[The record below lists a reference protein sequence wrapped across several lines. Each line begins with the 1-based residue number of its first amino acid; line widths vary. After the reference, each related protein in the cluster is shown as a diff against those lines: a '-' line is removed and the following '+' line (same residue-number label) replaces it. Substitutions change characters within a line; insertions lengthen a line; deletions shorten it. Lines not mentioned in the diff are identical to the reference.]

1 MSFRPAFAVLGSA
14 FALAAL
20 AALAS
25 ACSEET
31 IVLATLP
38 ADDAGTPHGKRCTTS
53 DDCPADGFCEKS
65 SCDAAAGECRR
76 RPTLCPQEQHPRCG
90 CDGITYLDDCL
101 RRSAGVAAS
110 TDGECDVSALRCSA
124 RSACPL
130 GSTCALL
137 AMRDFMCGPDLPG
150 VCWVIPAV
158 CPPPS
163 TGDRWDVCGQGPG
176 PRCVGT
182 CEAIAAGV
190 PFRRAGR
197 CP

>member
-1 MSFRPAFAVLGSA
+1 MTPARFSLVLVALGAVTVLVG
-14 FALAAL
+14 
-20 AALAS
+20 

-31 IVLATLP
+31 IVLATVP
-38 ADDAGTPHGKRCTTS
+38 AEDAGTPHGKRCTTN
-53 DDCPADGFCEKS
+53 DDCSQDGFCEKVT
-65 SCDAAAGECRR
+65 CDAPAGECRR
-76 RPTLCPQEQHPRCG
+76 RPTLCAQEQRPTCG

-101 RRSAGVAAS
+101 RRAAGVSSS
-110 TDGECDVSALRCSA
+110 TPGECDASALRCSA
-124 RSACPL
+124 TQACPA
-130 GSTCALL
+130 GATCALL
-137 AMRDFMCGPDLPG
+137 AMRDFMCSPDLAG

-158 CPPPS
+158 CPPPV
-163 TGDRWDVCGQGPG
+163 TGDRWDPCAPGPG